1 MNKLKGALGA
11 RRMQDRPLGGVG
23 RALANVVELLAEEA
37 QILLLTNARGP
48 EPPIQLPQYPLR
60 ASAGAPETIW
70 LEWSVV
76 RWLRNFRRIF
86 HGTFKAVPYHLYV
99 PAVVTIHDLSFDAYP
114 EDAIR
119 NCGRSS

>member
-1 MNKLKGALGA
+1 VNKLKGALGA

-23 RALANVVELLAEEA
+23 RALANVVELRAEEA
-37 QILLLTNARGP
+37 QILLLTNASGP
-48 EPPIQLPQYPLR
+48 EPPIQLPQYSSVHPPER
-60 ASAGAPETIW
+60 PRPYGSSGALPA
-70 LEWSVV
+70 LAAD
-76 RWLRNFRRIF
+76 LRRIF